1 MINLDHLTT
10 EKNNEKSVHLD
21 EMTIGESL
29 IAMNNEDKQVAQA
42 VEAVLPV
49 IEKVV
54 EAVIDSFNHQ
64 GRLIYFGAGTSGR
77 LGILDAAECVPT
89 FGIDS
94 EMVVGLIAGGPS
106 AMINAIEGA
115 EDDASLGKFDLEQLH
130 LNAND
135 TVIGIAASGRTPYVI
150 GGLDYAKSIGA
161 TTVSLA
167 CNKNAKM
174 SSHAKYPIEVDCGPE
189 FLTGSTRLKAGSAQK
204 MILNMISTLSMVG
217 IGKVY
222 KNLMVDLKPTNL
234 KLVERSK
241 HIIMQATG
249 CTYDQAENLFEAS
262 GENVKTAIV
271 MFLTHSTF
279 EEAEALLKASNGFVR
294 KSIQ

>member
-1 MINLDHLTT
+1 
-10 EKNNEKSVHLD
+10 
-21 EMTIGESL
+21 
-29 IAMNNEDKQVAQA
+29 
-42 VEAVLPV
+42 
-49 IEKVV
+49 
-54 EAVIDSFNHQ
+54 
-64 GRLIYFGAGTSGR
+64 
-77 LGILDAAECVPT
+77 
-89 FGIDS
+89 
-94 EMVVGLIAGGPS
+94 
-106 AMINAIEGA
+106 
-115 EDDASLGKFDLEQLH
+115 
-130 LNAND
+130 
-135 TVIGIAASGRTPYVI
+135 
-150 GGLDYAKSIGA
+150 
-161 TTVSLA
+161 
-167 CNKNAKM
+167 
-174 SSHAKYPIEVDCGPE
+174 
-189 FLTGSTRLKAGSAQK
+189 
-204 MILNMISTLSMVG
+204 MVG

>member
-21 EMTIGESL
+21 EMTVGESL

-42 VEAVLPV
+42 VEGILPV

-150 GGLDYAKSIGA
+150 GGLDYANSIGA

-189 FLTGSTRLKAGSAQK
+189 FLTGSTRLKVGSAQK

-279 EEAEALLKASNGFVR
+279 EEAEVLLKATNGFVR

>member
-115 EDDASLGKFDLEQLH
+115 EDDDSLGKFDLEQIH

-150 GGLDYAKSIGA
+150 GGLDYANSIGA
-161 TTVSLA
+161 TTVSLT

>member
-42 VEAVLPV
+42 VEGVLPV

-150 GGLDYAKSIGA
+150 GGLDYANSIGA

-279 EEAEALLKASNGFVR
+279 EEAEVLLKAANGFVR